1 MALFWVILKPCR
13 ASRAAPAC
21 TSLSNSTKAMSCRPG
36 TSRTSLKPGNLRD
49 GQRPQE
55 SRLSTSP
62 QLSGILGVG
71 ARNVAKHPTMQRTA
85 PITKNYPAPN
95 VYDAKLIN
103 SNIKKCTKETYH
115 LNKTVNM
122 NTCATITS
130 VKTKNT
136 ASSPPSTSSPNLRNQ
151 PLRKLPPSRL
161 SWSAVSFISLF
172 SFLTSFPIRQPS
184 SCLLVIPF
192 SMSILRKYALFC
204 GHGI

>member
-1 MALFWVILKPCR
+1 MSGDRLWVQCCVATIHSHTAPRRPPRGTYLQGAEPRGGGGGPRTGDRDMGKGCYFLAKEIFMALFWVILKPCR

-62 QLSGILGVG
+62 HLSGIPGVG

-103 SNIKKCTKETYH
+103 PNIKKCAQRKH
-115 LNKTVNM
+115 
-122 NTCATITS
+122 TI
-130 VKTKNT
+130 
-136 ASSPPSTSSPNLRNQ
+136 
-151 PLRKLPPSRL
+151 
-161 SWSAVSFISLF
+161 
-172 SFLTSFPIRQPS
+172 
-184 SCLLVIPF
+184 
-192 SMSILRKYALFC
+192 
-204 GHGI
+204 